1 MLTKLYKSQGMR
13 LGIGLMVSAVLLYLA
28 FRGASLTAVWA
39 VLSHARLGYV
49 AAALACVGL
58 TILFKVLRWQVMLG
72 PPGAGVPFADLLMS
86 NLSGQMLNTLF
97 PLRVG
102 DLSRAV
108 VIGREGPG
116 WAFVLGTV
124 VLEKIVDFVW
134 LALTFVLLLALIP
147 LPDWVGD
154 SGWILVGAAALM
166 CGVTFGMAASRQ
178 RLMQL
183 VEAGAARIPLRWTRV
198 RNFSAALVVQLHKG
212 LASLDI
218 VQQRHKLLLIALWST
233 LIWSA
238 GVLTNYL
245 VLLALGL
252 DVGLSASVLI
262 LVSLMVGI
270 SVAAVPGRIGVFE
283 WICVLALAVY
293 GVDQAPALSYGLLLH
308 VIVYAPVMLFGVLSF
323 FILVRKN
330 ASSRME
336 KPVSDG
342 E

>member
-1 MLTKLYKSQGMR
+1 
-13 LGIGLMVSAVLLYLA
+13 
-28 FRGASLTAVWA
+28 
-39 VLSHARLGYV
+39 
-49 AAALACVGL
+49 
-58 TILFKVLRWQVMLG
+58 
-72 PPGAGVPFADLLMS
+72 MS